1 MLKIS
6 MISRAQRPNRASPHL
21 MDNKMILKDKVII
34 VTGVG
39 PGMGRSLALLLAQQ
53 GAKVVIAARSN
64 RFLSDVAAD
73 IRETGGEAEAV
84 PTDVADPTSCSS
96 LATAAIKAFGRIDG
110 LVNSAYITYREP
122 IAEIDLSKWR
132 QVLDVNCFGAVQMAQ
147 AVIPH
152 MRAGGGGSI
161 VNVGTMAV
169 RKPLLG
175 RAAYASSK
183 AALGAVTRQL
193 ALELGQHKIRANIV
207 WIGWMWGAP
216 IQQYVKNAAQ
226 TRGVPEQVLIDEI
239 TKDIPLG
246 AIPTDEE
253 CAKTI
258 LFFLSDY
265 ASAVTGA
272 SLDVNGGEY
281 MPA

>member
-1 MLKIS
+1 
-6 MISRAQRPNRASPHL
+6 
-21 MDNKMILKDKVII
+21 MILKDKVAV

-39 PGMGRSLALLLAQQ
+39 PGLGRRLALLLARE
-53 GAKVVIAARSN
+53 GAKVVIAARSSG
-64 RFLSDVAAD
+64 FLSEVAAE
-73 IRETGGEAEAV
+73 IRQTGGRVEAV
-84 PTDVADPTSCSS
+84 PTDVSDPIACHA
-96 LATAAIKAFGRIDG
+96 LATATIEAFGKING
-110 LVNSAYITYREP
+110 LVNSAYITHDAP
-122 IAEIDLSKWR
+122 IAQVELPRWR
-132 QVLDVNCFGAVQMAQ
+132 KVLDVNCFGALQMAQ
-147 AVIPH
+147 AVIPY
-152 MRAGGGGSI
+152 MKSGGGGSI

-169 RKPLLG
+169 RKPLPE

-207 WIGWMWGAP
+207 WIGWMWGAT
-216 IQQYVKNAAQ
+216 IQRVVKDTAQ
-226 TRGVPEQVLIDEI
+226 TRGVPEQALIDEI
-239 TKDIPLG
+239 TKDMPLG

-265 ASAVTGA
+265 ASAITGA

-281 MPA
+281 MPP